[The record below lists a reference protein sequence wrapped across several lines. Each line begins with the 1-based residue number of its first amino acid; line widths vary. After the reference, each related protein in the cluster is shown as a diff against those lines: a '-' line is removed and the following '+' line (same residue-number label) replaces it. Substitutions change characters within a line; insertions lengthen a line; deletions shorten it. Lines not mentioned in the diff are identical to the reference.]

1 MKRALAAASLA
12 AAFALP
18 ALPRAEAQCS
28 DDSIVCAEV
37 EVSGSVQF
45 GRRRHGVVVVQPAP
59 PPPAH
64 VVVTQA
70 PPAPPPVFVTQAPPQ
85 PRGRVIVVQ
94 PAPQAPPPQQVVV
107 TQVPQQSHE
116 TVVII
121 EQHPQRYRLVAPF
134 QNRKVGITARIGSMI
149 SENVRMGGV
158 QAGVRFRPSRMFGIE
173 LGVGA
178 YGGTDYNGMTRG
190 EIPVTFD
197 FMFFLPRASRVQ
209 AYVLGGFGVSY
220 AHTTGFHQGYG
231 REMERDMAYFGG
243 QMGLGLE
250 WRIAPRFALS
260 TDIRAFIRTRVSE
273 DIGDLPE
280 FYDPSTGESTDTS
293 VGAVG
298 TLGAHFYF

>member
-45 GRRRHGVVVVQPAP
+45 GRRRRGVVVVQPAP
-59 PPPAH
+59 QPPAH

-70 PPAPPPVFVTQAPPQ
+70 PPPPPPVIVTQAPPQ

-107 TQVPQQSHE
+107 TQQQPMQE
-116 TVVII
+116 TVVVI
-121 EQHPQRYRLVAPF
+121 EQHPARYRLVAPF

-158 QAGVRFRPSRMFGIE
+158 QAGLRFRPSRIFGIE

-178 YGGTDYNGMTRG
+178 YGGTDYNGMTRA
-190 EIPVTFD
+190 EVPVTFD

-209 AYVLGGFGVSY
+209 AYVLGGFGISY

-280 FYDPSTGESTDTS
+280 FYNPSTGESTDTS